1 MALLF
6 IHEMGHALVMK
17 LKGIPVGGL
26 IFVPM
31 LGAAVFMRQMPKN
44 ARDEAEV
51 GIAGPFAGALAAGVC
66 LFLAQQSPNVQTIWA
81 PLAYFG
87 FFMNLFNL
95 IPVIPFDGGRIVA
108 AIDKRMWLIGL
119 LGLAAFFGWTWYKGN
134 FSIFLLLFL
143 IMAATQYWTRRTV
156 ADTPEAQAYYDV
168 PLRER
173 VIMGVLYFGLA
184 GILALGMSIAHGLI
198 LL

>member
-1 MALLF
+1 
-6 IHEMGHALVMK
+6 
-17 LKGIPVGGL
+17 
-26 IFVPM
+26 M

-51 GIAGPFAGALAAGVC
+51 GIAGPFAGALASGVC

-119 LGLAAFFGWTWYKGN
+119 LGLAAFFVWSWLKGN

-156 ADTPEAQAYYDV
+156 PDTPEAQAYYTV
-168 PLRER
+168 SLKER
-173 VIMGVLYFGLA
+173 IFMGVLYFGLA
-184 GILALGMSIAHGLI
+184 GILALGMSISHGLI
-198 LL
+198 FPYGG